1 MRRKFITAVL
11 ASILVIP
18 SITSAN
24 AALDAPINLDN
35 PRVVAMF
42 GNDIDK
48 AGWSGYLYSSRIVF
62 SAAHSHYN
70 FDSNGNLIYKEPGIF
85 RVGKPNSSAKDVDGR
100 VKVVKLFLADFKTI
114 PSGGTI
120 NDFVIYVLEKDLVP
134 MAPGKLITTEIDQEL
149 VEAKAEV
156 EFHGYGEYRDRCAA
170 GQSPPCK
177 KDWQNPNQV
186 TSEFPRIS
194 VMKLSPVL
202 SSWMDSQKKS
212 EMANERFI
220 SDPQGCPGDSGGPLT
235 TIYKGERLYLGMG
248 LDAGN
253 VYACGASGSL
263 GNTPTTFGHFSPVYK
278 HLDLIKEAEAFVAQ
292 QTAQIASTKETVAIP
307 NLKKTTITCT
317 KGKLSKKVTAVK
329 PKCPGGY
336 GKK

>member
-1 MRRKFITAVL
+1 MQKKILKGVL
-11 ASILVIP
+11 ASILLIP
-18 SITSAN
+18 SITPAN

-48 AGWSGYLYSSRIVF
+48 AAWSGYLYSSRIVF

-70 FDSNGNLIYKEPGIF
+70 FDSSGNLIYKEPGIF
-85 RVGKPNSSAKDVDGR
+85 TVGKPNSSAKDSSGR

-114 PSGGTI
+114 PSGGSI

-134 MAPGKLITTEIDQEL
+134 MLPGKLITPEITQEL

-177 KDWQNPNQV
+177 KDWQNPNQG
-186 TSEFPRIS
+186 TSEFPRVS

-202 SSWMDSQKKS
+202 PSWMDSQKMS

-220 SDPQGCPGDSGGPLT
+220 SDPQGCPGDSGGPIT
-235 TIYKGERLYLGMG
+235 TIYKGERIYLGMG
-248 LDAGN
+248 LDGSGG
-253 VYACGASGSL
+253 YACGASGSPR
-263 GNTPTTFGHFSPVYK
+263 NEPNAFGYFSPVYK
-278 HLDLIKEAEAFVAQ
+278 HLDLLRDAEAFVAQ
-292 QTAQIASTKETVAIP
+292 QSAPINSTKNTVTIP

-317 KGKLSKKVTAVK
+317 KGKVTQKVTAVK
-329 PKCPGGY
+329 PKCPAGY
-336 GKK
+336 KKK